1 MIHYQRL
8 NCAPKQDYRPPRP
21 GRLKLSWNLHPKA
34 AQSSVLQASDLTPW
48 MPPVGNQDQI
58 GACNSY
64 GTKDGAS
71 TSLVK
76 AGHPVPGYFAA
87 LHLYRATRCMER
99 AAAGLDPATNPLTDS
114 GANPDDVLAVI
125 HNWGMQ
131 TSAAE
136 CGEIGPSAALSAYE
150 DQHCNDE
157 PTAREFEQDSSFKVV
172 GGFDITSTGDQRL
185 LDVSNALAAGY
196 AVGISVY
203 AADARF
209 QGYSSGVLPDPPAG
223 AGCDHWNYLV
233 GLDLTTGPL
242 FVGVNSWT
250 ATNWGR
256 AWGSAPG
263 GLWLGGPGIIQ
274 AADALIVYAVSEV

>member
-8 NCAPKQDYRPPRP
+8 GCAPKQDYRPPRP

-34 AQSSVLQASDLTPW
+34 MQSSVLQASDLTPC

-64 GTKDGAS
+64 GTKDGAATSLAKAGKPLPGYLAALPLYRGVRCLERAQS
-71 TSLVK
+71 TSS
-76 AGHPVPGYFAA
+76 A
-87 LHLYRATRCMER
+87 L
-99 AAAGLDPATNPLTDS
+99 PPLTDC
-114 GANPDDVLAVI
+114 GAGPDDVLTFAQHFGI
-125 HNWGMQ
+125 Q
-131 TSAAE
+131 TSQQE
-136 CGEIGPSAALSAYE
+136 CGEAGPSDKLSQYE
-150 DQHCNDE
+150 DAHVNDE
-157 PTAREFEQDSSFKVV
+157 PTLGEFEHDSSFRLV

-203 AADARF
+203 AADARY
-209 QGYSSGVLPDPPAG
+209 QGYNVGVLPDPPAG
-223 AGCDHWNYLV
+223 AGNDHWNYLV

-242 FVGVNSWT
+242 FAGVNSWT
-250 ATNWGR
+250 SGWGR

-274 AADALIVYAVSEV
+274 AADALIAYAVSEV